1 MGSELFR
8 PMLLVSQAL
17 SLWRADRVWKP
28 LSSSV
33 GMSLVLLRMVMRLGI
48 GKGDGDWGQDF
59 LMSLADQM
67 GGCETTASSHRDIFV
82 GIGEFDSVSRGE
94 LRGRLRSDNLEVL
107 LMSSIGILVLIRVCV
122 MALRWL
128 IDAS

>member
-1 MGSELFR
+1 
-8 PMLLVSQAL
+8 
-17 SLWRADRVWKP
+17 
-28 LSSSV
+28 
-33 GMSLVLLRMVMRLGI
+33 MSLVLLGIVMRLGI
-48 GKGDGDWGQDF
+48 GKRDGDWGQDF
-59 LMSLADQM
+59 LLSLADQM
-67 GGCETTASSHRDIFV
+67 GGSETAPSGHRDIFV

-94 LRGRLRSDNLEVL
+94 LWGRLRSNNLEV